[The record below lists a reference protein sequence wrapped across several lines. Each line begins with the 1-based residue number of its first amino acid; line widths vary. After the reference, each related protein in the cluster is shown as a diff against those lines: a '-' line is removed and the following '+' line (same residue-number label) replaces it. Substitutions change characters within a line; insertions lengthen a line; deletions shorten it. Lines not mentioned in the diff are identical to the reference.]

1 MQKSIT
7 LFRGN
12 EFIYTR
18 SFEPNL
24 TSNLIA
30 DAIETINLEGKSI
43 LDLGCGCGAL
53 GLSLTK
59 HNPSLIDFSDI
70 SSGAIDDCILNIKN
84 FKTNSKKIELNAIKS
99 NCFDNI
105 HTNKKYDIIINDV
118 SGISEEI
125 AKLSPW
131 FLNAPCE
138 SGSDGLFLF
147 KKIIKEAQN
156 YLKPSGILLTPL
168 LSLSNIRNAI
178 SFIRSCRNTPE
189 FFIL

>member
-43 LDLGCGCGAL
+43 LDLGCGCGTL

-138 SGSDGLFLF
+138 SGSDGLSYLKNNQRSTKLF
-147 KKIIKEAQN
+147 KAKWYIIN
-156 YLKPSGILLTPL
+156 TT
-168 LSLSNIRNAI
+168 
-178 SFIRSCRNTPE
+178 SFI
-189 FFIL
+189 I

>member
-59 HNPSLIDFSDI
+59 HNPSLIDFLD
-70 SSGAIDDCILNIKN
+70 
-84 FKTNSKKIELNAIKS
+84 T
-99 NCFDNI
+99 
-105 HTNKKYDIIINDV
+105 
-118 SGISEEI
+118 
-125 AKLSPW
+125 
-131 FLNAPCE
+131 
-138 SGSDGLFLF
+138 
-147 KKIIKEAQN
+147 
-156 YLKPSGILLTPL
+156 
-168 LSLSNIRNAI
+168 
-178 SFIRSCRNTPE
+178 
-189 FFIL
+189 